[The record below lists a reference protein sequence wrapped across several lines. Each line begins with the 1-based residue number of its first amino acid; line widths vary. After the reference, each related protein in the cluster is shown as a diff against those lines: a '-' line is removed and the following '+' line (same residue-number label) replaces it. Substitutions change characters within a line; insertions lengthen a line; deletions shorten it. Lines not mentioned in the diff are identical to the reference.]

1 MELGLSKD
9 CLSDNEIQWKLMG
22 EYQQKGLMGVLF
34 DTFSPFDIEDIAHP
48 NENLLIVLQS
58 LSQHPWLVKR
68 IIQADKGK
76 SGHFSITIH
85 PRHNPKVITTDS
97 YLPIESNTGQPVF
110 VADKKE
116 GWPMLIQK
124 ALAKHQGSY
133 VGLNEVGPG
142 DLIETLTG
150 WPVVRR

>member
-1 MELGLSKD
+1 M
-9 CLSDNEIQWKLMG
+9 
-22 EYQQKGLMGVLF
+22 
-34 DTFSPFDIEDIAHP
+34 
-48 NENLLIVLQS
+48 
-58 LSQHPWLVKR
+58 
-68 IIQADKGK
+68 
-76 SGHFSITIH
+76 
-85 PRHNPKVITTDS
+85 ITTDS

-150 WPVVRR
+150 WPVVRREIAGGFEAMQLMQRLNSEGYMYVLEGRPNSHLSCPAKPNCCFTPLTFYSKGTKRMVLINCPFVDPAWVEKEKH